1 MDIRE
6 RLYEAAKRQYHPED
20 VTPFIYA
27 HHVVCVF
34 ESENG
39 EIYTGFSIEGCCG
52 VMVLCAEKVAA
63 LNMGVNSGQT
73 VERGMIAFSD
83 KPPYGEDGGMPCSA
97 CREFFTQLFQKTKIW
112 RFQLNYSIRK
122 TEALEA
128 LMPKWRGAGRYS
140 E

>member
-1 MDIRE
+1 M
-6 RLYEAAKRQYHPED
+6 
-20 VTPFIYA
+20 TPFIYA

-39 EIYTGFSIEGCCG
+39 EIYTDFSIEGYCG
-52 VMVLCAEKVAA
+52 VMVLCAEKMAA

-83 KPPYGEDGGMPCSA
+83 KPPYGEDGGMPRGA
-97 CREFFTQLFQKTKIW
+97 CREFSTQLFLENKNMEI
-112 RFQLNYSIRK
+112 LVNYSIRK

-128 LMPKWRGAGRYS
+128 LMPKWRGVGRYS